1 MHDAVVK
8 QRELAG
14 LNSQSRTHRIVTR
27 MAKYVPKRS
36 CNFFFCRLR
45 CKTVFWTVKTI
56 CICWPW
62 NLTARP
68 WLCKS
73 AVEKKGRLCQN
84 GAAASRL
91 VPEPEPGKAP
101 VIAMQHACPDA
112 RLAGTYNSVGHMSSF
127 ATVSCHA
134 WNSLQV
140 ARQPRS
146 AGFRP
151 CNAQAQKWRGPLLPG
166 CRLPLQNGQVFV
178 RQRGAAGDRGSA
190 ARAGLHPPSS
200 TFGSGSAR
208 RPCSCSWSSTQARD
222 DFHYRRGLPDTLSLC
237 SPAGS
242 PSVIIRVGVVVRNAF
257 S

>member
-1 MHDAVVK
+1 M
-8 QRELAG
+8 
-14 LNSQSRTHRIVTR
+14 
-27 MAKYVPKRS
+27 
-36 CNFFFCRLR
+36 
-45 CKTVFWTVKTI
+45 
-56 CICWPW
+56 
-62 NLTARP
+62 
-68 WLCKS
+68 
-73 AVEKKGRLCQN
+73 
-84 GAAASRL
+84 
-91 VPEPEPGKAP
+91 
-101 VIAMQHACPDA
+101 IAMQHACPDA

-190 ARAGLHPPSS
+190 ARAGLHPPAS

-208 RPCSCSWSSTQARD
+208 RPCSCSWSSQRRIFISAGRRAPGAATSGAYPTRCPCARQQD
-222 DFHYRRGLPDTLSLC
+222 LL
-237 SPAGS
+237 A
-242 PSVIIRVGVVVRNAF
+242 
-257 S
+257 